1 MRARARAASSRRCIA
16 RASIGAANLSS
27 TTSDGA
33 RAIRQSDATSDISPT
48 YAAASVCS
56 PAQST

>member
-1 MRARARAASSRRCIA
+1 MTLRVRAASSRRRIA
-16 RASIGAANLSS
+16 RASIGPANLSS

-33 RAIRQSDATSDISPT
+33 RAIRHSDSTSDISPT

-56 PAQST
+56 PPAST